1 MANPGG
7 FNPGAGED
15 WIGRKF
21 AALEQEIRELRAAN
35 VFGLTGITPKDG
47 GTDFD
52 GYANFNGNMSITGTL
67 NLPAGIIGNEALA
80 NPIDATSIHVD
91 AENFALSTGAS
102 VEKVRATFTVPEGF
116 TRALVFATAT
126 MGANNTSAS
135 TDNMY
140 LACVVNG
147 SSPGWQSKTAV
158 VNGVSG
164 NVANSATKLL
174 TGLGPTF
181 YVSAVASSGINEWPA
196 PGPGNGTHIN
206 LDVFAIYLR

>member
-1 MANPGG
+1 MGAQPGLPGSQFPGEDALVRRIQELERSVQQLAAANPFTPMGMKPTPNG
-7 FNPGAGED
+7 VEFAGSMK
-15 WIGRKF
+15 I
-21 AALEQEIRELRAAN
+21 L
-35 VFGLTGITPKDG
+35 
-47 GTDFD
+47 
-52 GYANFNGNMSITGTL
+52 GTL
-67 NLPAGIIGNEALA
+67 DLPAGIIGNDALA
-80 NPIDATSIHVD
+80 NPVAAVASHVD
-91 AENFALSTGAS
+91 VQNFSLNTGAS
-102 VEKVRATFTVPEGF
+102 VEKVRATFTVPAGF

-164 NVANSATKLL
+164 NVANSATMLL
-174 TGLGPTF
+174 TGLGGTF
-181 YVSAVASSGINEWPA
+181 YVAAVASSGNNNWPA

-206 LDVFAIYLR
+206 LDAMVIYLR

>member
-1 MANPGG
+1 MQPGQ
-7 FNPGAGED
+7 FNPKGED
-15 WIGRKF
+15 WIGRELAELRKE
-21 AALEQEIRELRAAN
+21 LRELKAAN

-52 GYANFNGNMSITGTL
+52 GYTNFNGNMKVTGTL
-67 NLPAGIIGNEALA
+67 ELPAGIIGNDALA
-80 NPIDATSIHVD
+80 NPVGAASAHVD
-91 AENFALSTGAS
+91 AENFALDTGAS

-116 TRALVFATAT
+116 TQALVFATAT

-174 TGLGPTF
+174 TDLGSTF
-181 YVSAVASSGINEWPA
+181 YVSAVASSGNNAWPA

-206 LDVFAIYLR
+206 LDAMVIYLR